1 MNGEIVVARLPAEH
15 PCAECDVRLRTFCR
29 VLDNAELARF
39 RCEGTIKHLE
49 PKQPLFHEG
58 DPADVVYNLTE
69 GSMKLY
75 KLLPDGRR
83 QVTGF
88 LFPGDFLGLSVDSE
102 HAFTAEALDEC
113 EMCRFPRNRF
123 EQFIEEHPEMEHEL
137 LRMAAHELA
146 AAQDQMVLLGRK
158 TATERVASFLLDLH
172 RRALRQDRN
181 SESFRLA
188 MSRTDIADYLGLT
201 KETVSRAFTWLKTRG
216 LIRLLPGDA
225 VRIVDARALTRLAGG
240 LDAKAA

>member
-1 MNGEIVVARLPAEH
+1 MA
-15 PCAECDVRLRTFCR
+15 
-29 VLDNAELARF
+29 
-39 RCEGTIKHLE
+39 
-49 PKQPLFHEG
+49 
-58 DPADVVYNLTE
+58 
-69 GSMKLY
+69 
-75 KLLPDGRR
+75 
-83 QVTGF
+83 
-88 LFPGDFLGLSVDSE
+88 
-102 HAFTAEALDEC
+102 
-113 EMCRFPRNRF
+113 
-123 EQFIEEHPEMEHEL
+123 HEL

-225 VRIVDARALTRLAGG
+225 VRIVDARALTRLAEG